1 MKPAMPMDF
10 QKFVTKTMTTGI
22 ALLDEAGLIL
32 WCNEAAASLFGAS
45 EKSLLHLD
53 ASQFF
58 PPLKQWIAHLY
69 GESDKA
75 ESCSAL
81 VRLTPSAGTPRKAV
95 LAVLSNPG
103 TGFLLLEMTEAEQA
117 FTLDRQEQKEGLSDA
132 SRVLLRNL
140 AHEIKNP
147 LGGIRGAAQLLEGE
161 LTEPSQRE
169 FTTVIISEADRL
181 RNLVDRLLTPYR
193 EERHVTVVNLHEILE
208 GVRNLIL
215 AEFPTGLTIARDYD
229 VSVPDFPA
237 DREQL
242 TQVFLNLLRNAAQ
255 ALSEKIKEDT
265 ALVTVKTRVSR
276 SVTIHR
282 KVCRLA
288 LAVDIID
295 NGPGIDP
302 KIREKIFYPLVTT
315 RAHGTG
321 LGLSIVQ
328 TYVERNG
335 GEVELE
341 SEPGRTAFRIL
352 LPLQSAKT
360 KEAKP

>member
-1 MKPAMPMDF
+1 M
-10 QKFVTKTMTTGI
+10 
-22 ALLDEAGLIL
+22 
-32 WCNEAAASLFGAS
+32 
-45 EKSLLHLD
+45 
-53 ASQFF
+53 
-58 PPLKQWIAHLY
+58 
-69 GESDKA
+69 
-75 ESCSAL
+75 
-81 VRLTPSAGTPRKAV
+81 
-95 LAVLSNPG
+95 
-103 TGFLLLEMTEAEQA
+103 
-117 FTLDRQEQKEGLSDA
+117 
-132 SRVLLRNL
+132 
-140 AHEIKNP
+140 
-147 LGGIRGAAQLLEGE
+147 
-161 LTEPSQRE
+161 
-169 FTTVIISEADRL
+169 SEADRL
-181 RNLVDRLLTPYR
+181 RNLVDRLLVPYR
-193 EERHVTVVNLHEILE
+193 DEQHVAMVNMHEILE

-215 AEFPTGLTIARDYD
+215 AEFPAGLTIARDYD

-255 ALSEKIKEDT
+255 ALSERIKENT
-265 ALVTVKTRVSR
+265 ARVTVKTRVTR

-352 LPLQSAKT
+352 LPLQSAKGKGT
-360 KEAKP
+360 KQ